1 MRTRCNWCESI
12 DVGAGEEGVL
22 HAVTSIEL
30 VAAHSDINTDRK
42 TPLRR
47 SEV

>member
-12 DVGAGEEGVL
+12 DLVWGGVGVL

-30 VAAHSDINTDRK
+30 AAAHSNIKTDRK
-42 TPLRR
+42 TPLYL

>member
-1 MRTRCNWCESI
+1 MRTKCHWCESI
-12 DVGAGEEGVL
+12 DVMGGGVDVL
-22 HAVTSIEL
+22 HAVTSIQL